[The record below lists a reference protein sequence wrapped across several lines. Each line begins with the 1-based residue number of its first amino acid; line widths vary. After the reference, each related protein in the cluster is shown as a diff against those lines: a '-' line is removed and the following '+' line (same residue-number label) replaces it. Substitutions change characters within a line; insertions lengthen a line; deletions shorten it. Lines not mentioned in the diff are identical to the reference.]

1 MDTGTAG
8 NVVLLTLV
16 GGATVAWTVS
26 YVARVVNKDMTYV
39 KQLDAYE
46 EAVMQKRLE
55 ELPESE
61 LAQLLSEV
69 DVEKARRQERG
80 PGPL

>member
-8 NVVLLTLV
+8 NVVLLLLV

-69 DVEKARRQERG
+69 DVEKARRQEKRDA
-80 PGPL
+80 

>member
-69 DVEKARRQERG
+69 DVEKARRQEKRDA
-80 PGPL
+80 